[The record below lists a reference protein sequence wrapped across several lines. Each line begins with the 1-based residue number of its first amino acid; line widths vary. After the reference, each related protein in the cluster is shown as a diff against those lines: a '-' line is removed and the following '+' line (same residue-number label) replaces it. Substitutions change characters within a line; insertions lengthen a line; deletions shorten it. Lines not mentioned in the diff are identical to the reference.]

1 MFKKFLFIQFLLT
14 VTFAQ
19 FDWIDD
25 GVPVRQGV
33 HIEWQRTGD
42 ISPDGEM
49 IFAWS
54 DTRNGI
60 RDVFA
65 QKVNAAGEKLW
76 GTEGIAVVTAD
87 GRQEDPILIADNEG
101 GAFIIW
107 ADYKNEPDTEGDV
120 YGQHILSD
128 GSLVWG
134 GTGIALTDKSGKQT
148 SLN

>member
-1 MFKKFLFIQFLLT
+1 MNMFKKFLFIQFLIK

-54 DTRNGI
+54 DTRNGF
-60 RDVFA
+60 REVFA
-65 QKVNAAGEKLW
+65 QKVPVKG
-76 GTEGIAVVTAD
+76 
-87 GRQEDPILIADNEG
+87 
-101 GAFIIW
+101 
-107 ADYKNEPDTEGDV
+107 
-120 YGQHILSD
+120 
-128 GSLVWG
+128 
-134 GTGIALTDKSGKQT
+134 KSYP
-148 SLN
+148 